1 MSNSTVTFSDVF
13 KDKFLSGFSLATQ
26 NLTLPNILISLAIAF
41 ALGLLIYF
49 IYKKTYTATASTSP

>member
-49 IYKKTYTATASTSP
+49 IYKKT

>member
-26 NLTLPNILISLAIAF
+26 NLTLPNSMKRYCEA
-41 ALGLLIYF
+41 
-49 IYKKTYTATASTSP
+49 KSSW

>member
-26 NLTLPNILISLAIAF
+26 NLTLHTQDRKSVV
-41 ALGLLIYF
+41 
-49 IYKKTYTATASTSP
+49 

>member
-26 NLTLPNILISLAIAF
+26 NLTSPSRWAF
-41 ALGLLIYF
+41 
-49 IYKKTYTATASTSP
+49 